1 MSLRDSLN
9 ALDKR
14 YAWSLLGFFL
24 AAVLGALTIYTGFI
38 RDSGPDLRFEL
49 TSSTSVLDVRE
60 ELGKLDIFY
69 DGIDI
74 TRSEQSLRVAV
85 VRSINLGTDDIL
97 IGHYDVTAPLGFSV
111 SGGKLLRVDLLDS
124 SNGYLQSKLKVSVRD
139 SSEATFAP
147 VILESGEF
155 FIFKALILHS
165 NDSMPEIVPFGK
177 IAGIK
182 EISIYELSP
191 SEEQKSFWERTFAG
205 DIWIQAARLIPY
217 TVGLFLV
224 LIGII
229 FPVVSISDWLTKRK
243 RRANVTRFKSIA
255 KEKLEDKDRFLFDRY
270 EASGA
275 AYIHKLAAF
284 IEDDES
290 FRHAMETYTEEYID
304 ESFRHATE
312 TYTEE
317 YIDESEQLF
326 TPPAEPIQTFPF
338 SPGTIVNRLK
348 KEGVVTKNDQVWE
361 LDPKTA
367 CTIKEFSYFLAI
379 LGEDMQKFTHG
390 LVHQRRL
397 SRAKKYD

>member
-1 MSLRDSLN
+1 MGLRDTLN

-24 AAVLGALTIYTGFI
+24 TALGLVLGALTIYTEFI
-38 RDSGPDLRFEL
+38 EDRGPDLRFEL

-60 ELGKLDIFY
+60 ELGKLKIFY

-85 VRSINLGTDDIL
+85 VRSINLGTDDIR

-111 SGGKLLRVDLLDS
+111 SEGKLLRVDLLDA
-124 SNGYLQSKLKVSVRD
+124 SNDYLRSKLEVSVRD
-139 SSEATFAP
+139 SSEATFSP

-165 NDSMPEIVPFGK
+165 NDSIPTIVPSGK

-182 EISIYELSP
+182 KVSIHELLP
-191 SEEQKSFWERTFAG
+191 SEDQKSSWEHTFAG
-205 DIWIQAARLIPY
+205 GIWIQAVRFISY
-217 TVGLFLV
+217 TFGFLLV
-224 LIGII
+224 LVGII
-229 FPVVSISDWLTKRK
+229 ASSVSISSLLTKRK
-243 RRANVTRFKSIA
+243 RRANVTRFKKVA

-284 IEDDES
+284 IEDEDS

-312 TYTEE
+312 LYTEE
-317 YIDESEQLF
+317 YIDEREQLF

-338 SPGTIVNRLK
+338 STRILVNLLK

-367 CTIKEFSYFLAI
+367 RTIKEFSYFLAI
-379 LGEDMQKFTHG
+379 LGETG
-390 LVHQRRL
+390 
-397 SRAKKYD
+397 